1 MEGVITLNKD
11 TFYGVGTLPCI
22 AVFTAHQPH
31 PEDKLVKFINF
42 EDDGYKV
49 FPHIGL
55 VETESAI
62 DKKNIYL
69 MYGLIEL
76 MLNQS
81 FVLNLLLNLM
91 MNGYIVFIILMMKFQ
106 QKKNL
111 IKQLL
116 IT

>member
-1 MEGVITLNKD
+1 MMDI
-11 TFYGVGTLPCI
+11 
-22 AVFTAHQPH
+22 
-31 PEDKLVKFINF
+31 
-42 EDDGYKV
+42 KV

-62 DKKNIYL
+62 DKKEHLLDVWFDRIDA
-69 MYGLIEL
+69 E
-76 MLNQS
+76 QS